1 LLLAVPLARGISSPL
16 LVWLVLARFLLFG
29 LEMPLPADVG
39 ASPRCLV
46 YWLLPRRLTLR
57 PAPFL
62 CDSFSC
68 AGGGGLSGCEAGGGD
83 ACEVVLA
90 LGVSSGSPSAM
101 GLACR
106 SQSTLLTSRD
116 SPSCLLRPA
125 LACRRLAASIRA
137 LSRSMSF
144 SRCSYCLAV
153 IAASARAFLE
163 RLPPS
168 LSSSESSSIAP
179 SLERD
184 RPVSETRR
192 ARLTSCLTL

>member
-1 LLLAVPLARGISSPL
+1 LRGRIDFG
-16 LVWLVLARFLLFG
+16 RFVRFTFY
-29 LEMPLPADVG
+29 D
-39 ASPRCLV
+39 
-46 YWLLPRRLTLR
+46 
-57 PAPFL
+57 
-62 CDSFSC
+62 
-68 AGGGGLSGCEAGGGD
+68 
-83 ACEVVLA
+83 
-90 LGVSSGSPSAM
+90 GVSMLFTMTLICSG
-101 GLACR
+101 
-106 SQSTLLTSRD
+106 D

-179 SLERD
+179 SLEMD

-192 ARLTSCLTL
+192 ARLASCLTL

>member
-1 LLLAVPLARGISSPL
+1 M
-16 LVWLVLARFLLFG
+16 LARFLLCG
-29 LEMPLPADVG
+29 LEIPLPADVG

-68 AGGGGLSGCEAGGGD
+68 AGGGGLSGCEEGGGD
-83 ACEVVLA
+83 ACEVELT
-90 LGVSSGSPSAM
+90 LGVSSGSPSM
-101 GLACR
+101 TGSACR
-106 SQSTLLTSRD
+106 LRLTLICPGD

-125 LACRRLAASIRA
+125 LACRRLAASMRA
-137 LSRSMSF
+137 LSRSTSF

-179 SLERD
+179 SLERE

-192 ARLTSCLTL
+192 ARLASCLTL